1 MANGHSTDPTQSADA
16 FGLGATLSSYAPA
29 LNGIFRIGA
38 GLLFMQ
44 HGMQKLFGL
53 LGGSQVE
60 SYFSQMGL
68 AGVLEF
74 FGGLLVVVG
83 FQTRPVSII
92 LALEMVIAY
101 FIAHQP
107 QGGVPIQNGGELALL
122 YALSFALLATI
133 GPGKFGVDEQ

>member
-1 MANGHSTDPTQSADA
+1 MADA
-16 FGLGATLSSYAPA
+16 QSTTPAEGADASGLSATLSSFAPA
-29 LNGIFRIGA
+29 LTGIFRIGA

-44 HGMQKLFGL
+44 HGLQKLFGL

-74 FGGLLVVVG
+74 FGGILVVLG

-107 QGGVPIQNGGELALL
+107 QGGLPIQNGGELALL
-122 YALSFALLATI
+122 YALAFALLATL
-133 GPGKFGVDEQ
+133 GPGKFGIDDQ